1 MTTLS
6 VSFFSWAFLFLLGL
20 LTFSPIGASA
30 GMSPEEVKKF
40 EEFKLLAERGDA
52 VAQFELG
59 RCYHLGLGTQVEKG
73 TAFLW
78 WKKSAEQGNADAQV
92 RYGTCFGNGDVVKM
106 DWKQAF
112 NWWLKASEQGMSI
125 AHNNLGYCLENGKGT
140 KKDVV
145 EAYAYYILAAQ
156 GESIAQF
163 GLLALEKKLT
173 APEILAGKKRAEE
186 LQKEI
191 EAKIAAK
198 KAGK

>member
-1 MTTLS
+1 
-6 VSFFSWAFLFLLGL
+6 
-20 LTFSPIGASA
+20 
-30 GMSPEEVKKF
+30 
-40 EEFKLLAERGDA
+40 
-52 VAQFELG
+52 
-59 RCYHLGLGTQVEKG
+59 
-73 TAFLW
+73 
-78 WKKSAEQGNADAQV
+78 
-92 RYGTCFGNGDVVKM
+92 
-106 DWKQAF
+106 
-112 NWWLKASEQGMSI
+112 MSI